1 MPAPPAAPPL
11 LRHAGAAP
19 AQHPARAAAALLA
32 LLSLAQL
39 MVVVDIS
46 AVNVALPDLA
56 KDLGIGQGDL
66 EWTITSYSLLFGSL
80 LLLGGRA
87 ADLLGRRRMFF
98 TGLALFTGA
107 SLAVALAPSAGALYA
122 GRAVQGVGAALLSP
136 AALSLVTTAFTDA
149 RERAIALGVWGAIAG
164 AGAAVGVLFGGLLTD
179 WVDWRAIFFINLPIG
194 ALVAIGV
201 HRTVPA
207 DAGPPRADGLD
218 LRGALVAT
226 ASLASLLY
234 ALAGA
239 DDAGWT
245 GARTLAF
252 GAAGL
257 AGLGLFALLER
268 RTARPLLRVERL
280 ADRAV
285 GGGAALMTV
294 ASAVLF
300 GVFVLTSI
308 YLQDVLGASPL
319 KTGLEFLPIAVAAG
333 LGAHAGSHVVRHAGV
348 RASSVIG
355 LALAAAGGVLLSG
368 VGPGGSWAVDV
379 LPGTVVAGAGLGM
392 ALVSAT
398 TAVLTGARHDDAGM
412 LAGLN
417 STGHE
422 VGGALGIAALTTVAA
437 SSGIGDAYL
446 AAAGIAAAGLLI
458 AATSL
463 PGAKRFLPQLRES
476 GHTVSIH

>member
-1 MPAPPAAPPL
+1 MSFL
-11 LRHAGAAP
+11 S
-19 AQHPARAAAALLA
+19 PARRALLV

-39 MVVVDIS
+39 MVIVDIS

-56 KDLGIGQGDL
+56 RDLGIGSGDL
-66 EWTITSYSLLFGSL
+66 EWTITSYSLLLGSL

-87 ADLLGRRRMFF
+87 ADLLGRGRTFF
-98 TGLALFTGA
+98 AGLRLVTVA
-107 SLAVALAPSAGALYA
+107 SLAVALAPTAGALYA

-136 AALSLVTTAFTDA
+136 AALSLVPTAFTDA
-149 RERAIALGVWGAIAG
+149 RERAMALGVWGAIAG
-164 AGAAVGVLFGGLLTD
+164 AGAAIGVLFGGMLTD
-179 WVDWRAIFFINLPIG
+179 WVDWRAIFFINVPIG
-194 ALVAIGV
+194 AVVAIGV
-201 HRTVPA
+201 LRTVPA
-207 DAGPPRADGLD
+207 DAERPSTKGLD

-257 AGLGLFALLER
+257 AGLAAFAVVER

-285 GGGAALMTV
+285 GGGAALMAV

-319 KTGLEFLPIAVAAG
+319 ETGLEFLPIAIAAG
-333 LGAHAGSHVVRHAGV
+333 LGAHGGSHVVRHAGV
-348 RASSVIG
+348 RVSFVIAF
-355 LALAAAGGVLLSG
+355 ALA
-368 VGPGGSWAVDV
+368 
-379 LPGTVVAGAGLGM
+379 
-392 ALVSAT
+392 
-398 TAVLTGARHDDAGM
+398 
-412 LAGLN
+412 
-417 STGHE
+417 
-422 VGGALGIAALTTVAA
+422 
-437 SSGIGDAYL
+437 
-446 AAAGIAAAGLLI
+446 
-458 AATSL
+458 
-463 PGAKRFLPQLRES
+463 
-476 GHTVSIH
+476 

>member
-1 MPAPPAAPPL
+1 MSSL
-11 LRHAGAAP
+11 S
-19 AQHPARAAAALLA
+19 PARRTLLI

-56 KDLGIGQGDL
+56 KDLGIGRGDL
-66 EWTITSYSLLFGSL
+66 EWTITSYSLMFGSL

-98 TGLALFTGA
+98 TGLGLFTA
-107 SLAVALAPSAGALYA
+107 SSLAVALAPTEAALYA
-122 GRAVQGVGAALLSP
+122 GRAAQGVGAALLSP

-149 RERAIALGVWGAIAG
+149 RERAVALGVWGAIAG
-164 AGAAVGVLFGGLLTD
+164 AGAAVGVLFGGMLTE
-179 WVDWRAIFFINLPIG
+179 WVDWRAIFFINVPIG
-194 ALVAIGV
+194 AIVALGV
-201 HRTVPA
+201 LRTVPA
-207 DAGPPRADGLD
+207 DAEPARTDGLD
-218 LRGALVAT
+218 VRGALVAT

-245 GARTLAF
+245 GARTIAF

-257 AGLGLFALLER
+257 AGLALFAILER

-308 YLQDVLGASPL
+308 HLQDVLGASPL
-319 KTGLEFLPIAVAAG
+319 ETGLEFLPIAVAAG
-333 LGAHAGSHVVRHAGV
+333 LGAHGGSHVVRNAGV
-348 RASSVIG
+348 RVSAIAG
-355 LALAAAGGVLLSG
+355 LSLAGAGTLLLSG
-368 VGPGGSWAVDV
+368 VGPGGSWVADV
-379 LPGTVVAGAGLGM
+379 LPGTVVAGLGLGM
-392 ALVSAT
+392 TMVTAT
-398 TAVLTGARHDDAGM
+398 TAVLTTARHDDAGM
-412 LAGLN
+412 LSGLN

-437 SSGIGDAYL
+437 SNTIGDAFL
-446 AAAGIAAAGLLI
+446 VAAGIAAAGVVL
-458 AATSL
+458 AAVAL
-463 PGAKRFLPQLRES
+463 PGARRFLPQLRES